1 VRNQLVVTAIVQT
14 VSAVD
19 NGLEFVDGWNNDKSY
34 RATLVNAPEAL
45 QERAGARDVF
55 VTHEMLLPR
64 GVSVKPGANRILIG
78 TDVCR
83 IVQVFDDMWNVRLL
97 LEHRDGD
104 A

>member
-1 VRNQLVVTAIVQT
+1 
-14 VSAVD
+14 
-19 NGLEFVDGWNNDKSY
+19 
-34 RATLVNAPEAL
+34 
-45 QERAGARDVF
+45 VF

-78 TDVCR
+78 TDVYR
-83 IVQVFDDMWNVRLL
+83 IVQVFDDMWNVRLS